1 MHKPA
6 RVLIVDDHPVVLFG
20 LQLLLRD
27 HPRYCVC
34 GEASN
39 ADDARRLAEE
49 LRPHVMV
56 TDLVMGGRDGHHL
69 IEDVVAASPGTR
81 IVVYSSQEE
90 TVHAREALRSGARAY
105 VSKTEG
111 LETVERAIVAVLA
124 GLVYLRPGVPA
135 PWRVSDEA
143 ATRPAI
149 DDLSPRE
156 QQVLTL
162 MGRGLDLQSLAR
174 ELSLSVKTI
183 GTYRE
188 RLKIKL
194 GLDSVRSLERL
205 AAARL
210 PENTDG

>member
-1 MHKPA
+1 MRKLA
-6 RVLIVDDHPVVLFG
+6 RILIVDDHPVVLFG
-20 LQLLLRD
+20 LQLLLRG
-27 HPRYCVC
+27 HPRFQVC

-39 ADDARRLAEE
+39 ADDARRLAEA
-49 LRPHVMV
+49 LRPDVIV

-69 IEDVVAASPGTR
+69 IEDIVACSPGTR
-81 IVVYSSQEE
+81 IVVYSSQDE
-90 TVHAREALRSGARAY
+90 TLHARDALRSGARAY

-111 LETVERAIVAVLA
+111 LETVERAIAAVLA
-124 GLVYLRPGVPA
+124 GLVHLRPGLPA
-135 PWRVSDEA
+135 PWPLADETLRLA
-143 ATRPAI
+143 S

-156 QQVLTL
+156 QQVLAL
-162 MGRGLDLQSLAR
+162 IGRGLDLQSLAR

-210 PENTDG
+210 SETAHG

>member
-1 MHKPA
+1 
-6 RVLIVDDHPVVLFG
+6 VDDHPVVLFG

-27 HPRYCVC
+27 HARFRICA
-34 GEASN
+34 EATS
-39 ADDARRLAEE
+39 ADDARRLAEG
-49 LRPHVMV
+49 LRPDVMV

-69 IEDVVAASPGTR
+69 IEDVAAASPGTR
-81 IVVYSSQEE
+81 IVVYSSQDE
-90 TVHAREALRSGARAY
+90 TLHAHDALKSGARAY

-124 GLVYLRPGVPA
+124 GLVHLRPGLPT
-135 PWRVSDEA
+135 PWMASDKA
-143 ATRPAI
+143 ATNAAI
-149 DDLSPRE
+149 QDLSPRE
-156 QQVLTL
+156 QQVLAL
-162 MGRGLDLQSLAR
+162 IGRGLDLQALAR

-194 GLDSVRSLERL
+194 GLDSVRSLERV

-210 PENTDG
+210 PEDVRG

>member
-1 MHKPA
+1 MRKPA
-6 RVLIVDDHPVVLFG
+6 RILIVDDHPVVLFG
-20 LQLLLRD
+20 LQLLLRG
-27 HPRYCVC
+27 HPRFQVC
-34 GEASN
+34 AEATN

-49 LRPHVMV
+49 LRPDVMV
-56 TDLVMGGRDGHHL
+56 TDLMMGGRDGHHL
-69 IEDVVAASPGTR
+69 IEDVATASPGTR
-81 IVVYSSQEE
+81 IVVYSSQDE
-90 TVHAREALRSGARAY
+90 TLHARDALKSGARAY
-105 VSKTEG
+105 VSKTQG

-124 GLVYLRPGVPA
+124 GLVHLRPGLPD
-135 PWRVSDEA
+135 PWPRSDELVGRTA
-143 ATRPAI
+143 V

-156 QQVLTL
+156 QQVLAL
-162 MGRGLDLQSLAR
+162 IGRGLDLQSLAR

-210 PENTDG
+210 SENAHG